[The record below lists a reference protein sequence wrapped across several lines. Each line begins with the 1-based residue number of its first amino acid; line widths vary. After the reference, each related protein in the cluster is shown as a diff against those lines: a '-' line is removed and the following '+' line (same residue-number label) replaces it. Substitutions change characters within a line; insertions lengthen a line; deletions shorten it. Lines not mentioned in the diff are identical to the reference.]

1 MDKKIILRCL
11 AETLNQSI
19 VELQQLD
26 PDAPLL
32 DVGMTSI
39 RFISFIVKIEE
50 EFQIEVLDSDLI
62 FENFAT
68 LNKLYHTLAKY
79 FPKSSTPTPMKK
91 VLILDA
97 DNVLWKGIC
106 GEEPI
111 VIDAEVKELQRF
123 LLTLYEKG
131 VLLCLCSK
139 NHSELVDIAFEHSDM
154 LLKQEH
160 FAVFIANRRDKT
172 SNLLE
177 IAAQLNLSPDSF
189 VFADDSD
196 YELGFVACNLPEVA
210 TVKVALS
217 DPTLCERL
225 GGYFD
230 RVKATSD
237 LNRTK
242 LYHEQK
248 EREKEKH
255 RFTTVQEYNA
265 SLKTQVDCRQA
276 TPSDCPRL
284 AELSVRTHQFNLSD
298 RQYSENE
305 LRALLDNQ
313 SHTVL
318 SLSVRDK
325 YGDMGIVGMAVRKGN
340 IIEAFILSCRVFDRD
355 LELVLLEKLKEL
367 SLAPLCGVYVKT
379 DKNQGFADFY
389 SNHGV
394 TMI

>member
-32 DVGMTSI
+32 DAGMTSI

-62 FENFAT
+62 FDNFST

-154 LLKQEH
+154 LLKKEH
-160 FAVFIANRRDKT
+160 FAVFIANRCDKA

-196 YELGFVACNLPEVA
+196 YEIGFVACNLPEVA
-210 TVKVALS
+210 TVKVVLS
-217 DPTLCERL
+217 DSTLCKTL
-225 GGYFD
+225 ATYFEG
-230 RVKATSD
+230 VQSTFN
-237 LNRTK
+237 LNRTQ
-242 LYHEQK
+242 LYREQK
-248 EREKEKH
+248 EREKERH

-265 SLKTQVDCRQA
+265 SLKTQIDCRQA
-276 TPSDCPRL
+276 TPLDCPRL

-298 RQYSENE
+298 KQYSEDE
-305 LRALLDNQ
+305 LRALLNDP
-313 SHTVL
+313 HYTVL
-318 SLSVRDK
+318 SLAVQDK
-325 YGDMGIVGMAVRKGN
+325 YGDMGIVGMAVQK
-340 IIEAFILSCRVFDRD
+340 DR
-355 LELVLLEKLKEL
+355 LIVR
-367 SLAPLCGVYVKT
+367 GVRL
-379 DKNQGFADFY
+379 GG
-389 SNHGV
+389 SNLGGCLTREGARHGYLRQYARHGV
-394 TMI
+394 PDCG